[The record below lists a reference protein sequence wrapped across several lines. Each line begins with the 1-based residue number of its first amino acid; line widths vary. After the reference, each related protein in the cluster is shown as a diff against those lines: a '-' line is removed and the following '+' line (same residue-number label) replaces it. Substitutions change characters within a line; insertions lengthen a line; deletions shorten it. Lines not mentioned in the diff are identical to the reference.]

1 MPKRTRNF
9 RAQLLKDLTDPS
21 EAAHYINA
29 ASEDSEAMFL
39 VALRDVAEARQM
51 ARVASQAGVAREALY
66 RMLCDEGNPR
76 LHSLWAILNAVG
88 LRISVE
94 QSRDA
99 NAQSPRARVARR
111 TKPS

>member
-1 MPKRTRNF
+1 MPKRTRSF
-9 RAQLLKDLTDPS
+9 RAQLLKDLMDPS
-21 EAAHYINA
+21 EAAHYVNA

-51 ARVASQAGVAREALY
+51 ARVANQAGVAREALY